1 MFDAQPRSTEVFQL
15 SPTDHSSDGSSRR
28 ESAIYDSR
36 LCVLCI
42 SVCAGYEIIAFRPP
56 LPRLLAAM
64 MEEKEDEEERS

>member
-1 MFDAQPRSTEVFQL
+1 MFDAQPCSTEVFQL

-36 LCVLCI
+36 LRALHI
-42 SVCAGYEIIAFRPP
+42 SVCAGYEIIAFCPL

-64 MEEKEDEEERS
+64 MEEEKDEEERS